1 MLLSVIAR
9 KRYLNYI
16 SSKTNFLS
24 LSVYLEEWIF
34 FATFAENMRL
44 MAEMNYPIGMQT
56 FSKIIEE
63 GYDYV
68 DKTSYIKPLL
78 KQGQFIF
85 LSRPRRFGKSL
96 LISTL
101 EAYFKGKRELF
112 KGLAADSMDL
122 DWTPSPVLRFDFNAE
137 DYSNEEGLNSILN
150 LHLKRYEKEYGITD
164 IADTNA
170 GRFAVLIER
179 VAIST
184 GRKVVILIDEY
195 DKPLIDIQEYA
206 ELLEKNRRILKSF
219 FGNLKSMDEY
229 IRFCFITGVARFAKV
244 SIFSDLNN
252 LYDISMLNDFA
263 DICGWSEKELLGKF
277 RPGIESL
284 AEEREEDFDTT
295 LQTLRIYYDGY
306 LFAAKGSRLYNPY
319 SIMMALKSKGI
330 KQNWFETG
338 TPYFLARWTK
348 DNDIDPESINGVSAT
363 QEELTNV
370 GFDNLDPIPLMFQ
383 TGYLTIGHYD
393 KDSELYDLRF
403 PNREVEIGF
412 YKCLLRWYAPPT
424 IRRGSGFE
432 FTLFK
437 KDLAKGHID
446 DFMKRLATLLKDL
459 PGEDHNESTYR
470 AITYLLSVLCGNS
483 VIAEHHSYKGRS
495 DIEVATSSYVYVFEF
510 KYNKSVKEAMDQ
522 IHSRDYAGRYEMDR
536 RTVYLIAAN
545 YIEKNEDRGLHYE
558 IELMK

>member
-1 MLLSVIAR
+1 MKIRQKSILFLLSDW
-9 KRYLNYI
+9 YLD
-16 SSKTNFLS
+16 
-24 LSVYLEEWIF
+24 EWIF
-34 FATFAENMRL
+34 FITFAENMRI

-56 FSKIIEE
+56 FSNIIEE
-63 GYDYV
+63 GYTYV
-68 DKTSYIKPLL
+68 DKTAYIKLL
-78 KQGQFIF
+78 LEQGRFIF

-101 EAYFKGKRELF
+101 EAYFKGRRELF
-112 KGLAADSMDL
+112 KGLSADSMDL

-164 IADTNA
+164 LADTNA
-170 GRFAVLIER
+170 GRFAALIER
-179 VAIST
+179 AATST
-184 GRKVVILIDEY
+184 GRKVAILIDEY

-206 ELLEKNRRILKSF
+206 ELLEKNRRILKGF

-252 LYDISMLNDFA
+252 LFDISMLDNFA
-263 DICGWSEKELLGKF
+263 DICGWTEKELLGKF

-284 AEEREEDFDTT
+284 ADEREEDFDTT
-295 LQTLRIYYDGY
+295 LKTLRIYYDGY
-306 LFAAKGSRLYNPY
+306 QFAAKGSRLYNPY
-319 SIMMALKSKGI
+319 SIMIALKTGEI
-330 KQNWFETG
+330 DPNWFETG
-338 TPYFLARWTK
+338 TPYFLARWTR
-348 DNDIDPESINGVSAT
+348 DNDIEPESINGVSAT
-363 QEELTNV
+363 KEELTNV

-393 KDSELYDLRF
+393 KETKLYDLRF

-424 IRRGSGFE
+424 IRRGSGVE
-432 FTLFK
+432 FSRFK
-437 KDLAKGHID
+437 KDLAKGHIE

-470 AITYLLSVLCGNS
+470 AVTYLLSVLCGNS

-495 DIEVATSSYVYVFEF
+495 DLEVLTGRYIYVFEF

-522 IHSRDYAGRYEMDR
+522 IYSREYAGRYALESRM
-536 RTVYLIAAN
+536 VYLIGAN
-545 YIEKNEDRGLHYE
+545 FNENKGDRGLYYQ
-558 IELMK
+558 IELLKK